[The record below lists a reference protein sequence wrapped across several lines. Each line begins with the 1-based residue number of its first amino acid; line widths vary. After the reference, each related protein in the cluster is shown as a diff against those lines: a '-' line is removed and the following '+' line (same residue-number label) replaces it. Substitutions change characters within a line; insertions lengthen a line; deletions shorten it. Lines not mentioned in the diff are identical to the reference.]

1 MFSRGSIVSLLLSA
15 YSLGGVLQAA
25 SLFRGERA
33 MRNYHFWGTA
43 FLVFLAVAI
52 VLRILAFAGG
62 LVGWVSDPP
71 FYTYYIM

>member
-1 MFSRGSIVSLLLSA
+1 
-15 YSLGGVLQAA
+15 
-25 SLFRGERA
+25 

-62 LVGWVSDPP
+62 AAS
-71 FYTYYIM
+71 MKNEK